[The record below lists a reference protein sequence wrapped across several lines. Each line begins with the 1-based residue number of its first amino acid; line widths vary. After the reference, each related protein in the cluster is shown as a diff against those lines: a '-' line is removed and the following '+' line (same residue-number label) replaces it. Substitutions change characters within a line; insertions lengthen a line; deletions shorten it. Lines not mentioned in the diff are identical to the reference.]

1 MIGLRQICVAMA
13 LAGLAVAT
21 QAAAAN
27 VPLPRPK
34 PNAATSQTASSQQA
48 TTITRAGPDL
58 ARGLVPRPR
67 PRPQRSGAGS
77 APAPERPAVAVAAF
91 GPLRLGASGRI
102 EVSLQDLERERDPD
116 EASGLAPGT
125 GSKWSTADVKAAR
138 DRCNFVLAATNL
150 EAEQPSPIG
159 GPAGC
164 GIAAPVKV
172 ASFGAVAVKPQA
184 TLNCP
189 MALAVYKWM
198 TEVVQPA
205 ARDAFGEP
213 VVAIRNASS
222 YSCRRRNN
230 AQATRISEHSF
241 GNALDIR
248 SFELASGK
256 SISVEG
262 DWSTFGAMIGFNAR
276 ARFLKTIHK
285 GACDIFSTVMGP
297 RSDVHHENHF
307 HVDLGRSGY
316 YKYCK

>member
-1 MIGLRQICVAMA
+1 MIGLRQVCVALA
-13 LAGLAVAT
+13 LAGLGVAG
-21 QAAAAN
+21 QASAGN

-34 PNAATSQTASSQQA
+34 PDVPAPQAESRRASA
-48 TTITRAGPDL
+48 TTNRVGLDL

-67 PRPQRSGAGS
+67 PRPQRSGA
-77 APAPERPAVAVAAF
+77 RPATESEKPAVTLAAF

-102 EVSLQDLERERDPD
+102 DVSLQDLERERDPE
-116 EASGLAPGT
+116 EASDLAPGT
-125 GSKWSTADVKAAR
+125 GSQWSTADVKAAR
-138 DRCNFVLAATNL
+138 DRCAFVLAATNL
-150 EAEQPSPIG
+150 DAEQPSPIG

-172 ASFGAVAVKPQA
+172 ASFGAVAVKPHA

-198 TEVVQPA
+198 TDVVQPA
-205 ARDAFGEP
+205 ARDAFGEA

-262 DWSTFGAMIGFNAR
+262 DWSTFGALIGLNAR
-276 ARFLKTIHK
+276 ARFLKRIHN

-297 RSDVHHENHF
+297 RADIHHENHF
-307 HVDLGRSGY
+307 HIDLGRSGY